1 MCLQLLEPSSCL
13 SASPEDTKEHYWLG
27 GICRR
32 SETKMKRLAK
42 WLCFCSDSVLK
53 VYQTLHPRQGME
65 NSAVFKHAAFKS
77 RFSRKMVAEV
87 GFGSMWEAGLS
98 CQSLGISL
106 QTKIESHSFHREQIP
121 LCTAVFPSPF
131 YTHRVNKS
139 TGFLSFCV
147 SSIFIS
153 AHLCM
158 RRHILVHIKQLYLY
172 ICRYYRSTGVDL

>member
-1 MCLQLLEPSSCL
+1 VCLQLLEPSSCL

-65 NSAVFKHAAFKS
+65 NSAVFKHAASKS

-87 GFGSMWEAGLS
+87 GFGSMWEAGWVPVLS
-98 CQSLGISL
+98 EPGHLVANQDRKSQFPQGTNLSL
-106 QTKIESHSFHREQIP
+106 H
-121 LCTAVFPSPF
+121 CC
-131 YTHRVNKS
+131 
-139 TGFLSFCV
+139 LSF
-147 SSIFIS
+147 SILHTSGQQKHWVFVILCIFHFHFSTSMYAQTDTS
-153 AHLCM
+153 AL
-158 RRHILVHIKQLYLY
+158 
-172 ICRYYRSTGVDL
+172 